1 MSLLLCCIL
10 LASSWP
16 SIHSSQGSH
25 YEGSLNCGIKQ
36 DTKDLTCKPGAN
48 DFILTPNY
56 FFELVTKYSAIVNQN
71 GGIMKGLMGP
81 MVYFHVTDPDIAL
94 KLMNACLKKNY
105 LYNVAKQWLGDGL
118 ITGDVV
124 TWKRHR
130 KLIMPTFSQTTL
142 NEFQDIFNTQSRS
155 FSDSLRSLVGRDVD
169 PWPLV
174 RDNALETICQTVL
187 GLPPDGCKLV
197 DEEYAKATE
206 EMLNIFNTR
215 IQTPYMHSDWLYKWA
230 KTKKIED
237 KAVNILKR
245 FSSNLLQ
252 IKKQSTG
259 VSKNEH
265 AEPKGKAFLDHFLE
279 LHSQGLLTERE
290 LLDEL
295 NTMIVAGHDTVATEL
310 VFILILLGSFPEVQE
325 RVYEEIQSVFDC
337 TDRDVTKYDLP
348 RLVYLEAVIKEVM
361 RLYPVASIIARDADK
376 DVNIDNHT
384 IPAGSSIILLVWGIN
399 RSKAWGEDAEQF
411 KPERWLDPCTLPD
424 NPAFAT
430 FSNGSRMCLGKM
442 FAYNSM
448 KTTLVH
454 VLRRFKVT
462 ADYRKLKLK
471 VDFLLKPSSGHHI
484 NLELR

>member
-1 MSLLLCCIL
+1 MFLVLLCVIVFCATVWWKCHMNKL
-10 LASSWP
+10 LKKTENTP
-16 SIHSSQGSH
+16 SL
-25 YEGSLNCGIKQ
+25 EGGLPIIGHGHLLIGDSK
-36 DTKDLTCKPGAN
+36 
-48 DFILTPNY
+48 Y

-71 GGIMKGLMGP
+71 GGIMKGFMGP

-155 FSDSLRSLVGRDVD
+155 FSDSLCSLVGRDVD

-174 RDNALETICQTVL
+174 RDNALETICLL

-197 DEEYAKATE
+197 DEEYAIATE

-215 IQTPYMHSDWLYKWA
+215 IQTPYMHFDWLYKWA

-325 RVYEEIQSVFDC
+325 RVYEEIQSVFDS

-348 RLVYLEAVIKEVM
+348 RLVYLEAVIKEVL

-399 RSKAWGEDAEQF
+399 RSKAWGEDADQF

-454 VLRRFKVT
+454 LLRRFKVT
-462 ADYRKLKLK
+462 ADYRQLKLK